1 MTFVVNGT
9 PRPVQNTAQCK
20 AAANWVIANLGSD
33 QDGIS
38 VNLSAGAVQTLT
50 LGTIEGVP
58 VTYNDSQ
65 PGLKPTVTKT
75 GSTYKDHR
83 HRDQPRCRWD
93 RNEVLAV
100 RPRIYRPAW
109 VVTPVA

>member
-1 MTFVVNGT
+1 VTFVVNGT

-75 GSTYKDHR
+75 GSTY
-83 HRDQPRCRWD
+83 
-93 RNEVLAV
+93 
-100 RPRIYRPAW
+100 RIIGTATSPGADGTGTKSW
-109 VVTPVA
+109 PFDLEFTGPPGS